1 MTDVT
6 MTHAVDVIIELNCL
20 LEWNMFRSGSQKGGW
35 VCVFSAVQE
44 RNEGLKQWG
53 FIIQPTVNESE
64 DWVEGSGCDIFCG
77 SVGSGSML
85 PRVQVMS
92 VAASFKQLM
101 VNLVILHPQFK
112 NLRVLVCGGTKQDI
126 GRHIWKTAVDV
137 SWESA
142 LKFNFSL
149 ARFYKWWLKCALKVI
164 VLSRSRVRAEEGF
177 TFSISPNTFIRSLN
191 WTHSAAIFS
200 DITVLDPQS
209 DNVCVTCQPP
219 TVSIFSSAHVTL
231 TSMWLCQNNLIGS
244 EDAITTTC
252 SPVRPL
258 WWFSQARKRFLSR
271 LRKPRIILQH
281 SFIFFPNN
289 MQLHNSPEGLPHLV
303 VRYLSLLNSCLEAVW
318 LSVYHERMFL
328 HVQHKHPSH
337 ARPHRVWKAFRG
349 KVKQS
354 HARTDESNDRSLKCA
369 FIEYFNRCTLK
380 PFSALTQTFIQRCV
394 CRQHTERVVKINRK
408 WVRESAEKPNA
419 LTLISHN

>member
-1 MTDVT
+1 MNLRTEWR
-6 MTHAVDVIIELNCL
+6 AVDVTSSVDL
-20 LEWNMFRSGSQKGGW
+20 LVLEACCRGSRWCQWQLVSSNWRLIWWYCTLSLKISGFWS
-35 VCVFSAVQE
+35 V
-44 RNEGLKQWG
+44 
-53 FIIQPTVNESE
+53 
-64 DWVEGSGCDIFCG
+64 VEQNRTLEDIFG
-77 SVGSGSML
+77 KLLWML
-85 PRVQVMS
+85 V
-92 VAASFKQLM
+92 
-101 VNLVILHPQFK
+101 
-112 NLRVLVCGGTKQDI
+112 
-126 GRHIWKTAVDV
+126 
-137 SWESA
+137 E
-142 LKFNFSL
+142 KFNFSL

-337 ARPHRVWKAFRG
+337 ARPHRVWKAFRV

-354 HARTDESNDRSLKCA
+354 HARTDESNDRSLKCV